1 MSPRKTRPSQSL
13 SNFRQ
18 TNDKNQCENQIIQTD
33 TDAEYG
39 NKFQNDCSVCNVQQK
54 LDKFLELSSTP
65 SNNTSYPLFNFKTYP
80 SLQSSRNGSQTNQK
94 TNTSQ
99 SSSIVPKVK
108 RCKGGYRKPKPLR
121 GILKSKKRPKW
132 SKCAKN
138 VPIPKVLKSQLKVK
152 GPFGMI
158 KPPGSQNNEA
168 KPLPGI
174 ETQAEVCILIV
185 LIHLRRVALPLL
197 SLLKTHFKSL
207 KF

>member
-1 MSPRKTRPSQSL
+1 MWSRKTHASRSL

-18 TNDKNQCENQIIQTD
+18 TNAKNQCENQNIQTD

-80 SLQSSRNGSQTNQK
+80 SLQSSRTGSQTNQ
-94 TNTSQ
+94 NQILSQ
-99 SSSIVPKVK
+99 SSSIVTPKVK
-108 RCKGGYRKPKPLR
+108 RSKGGYRKAKPLR

-152 GPFGMI
+152 GPFGML

-185 LIHLRRVALPLL
+185 LVHLEGGGENL
-197 SLLKTHFKSL
+197 
-207 KF
+207 